1 MTLGGNRDGARRV
14 LAEVVGL
21 TAWGAALGY
30 GSFVTIEFGKEV
42 ADRSWRPGE
51 WHLWVYGAAWKLLAG
66 EHEIADSDG
75 DRVHLAVVV
84 PQING
89 LTVRSVVVDND
100 LTVCFDF
107 AGSHRL
113 VIARGPDP
121 ELEDWRLNTPDGL
134 VHIFGPGDRQRSLRS
149 NEPDYGQG

>member
-51 WHLWVYGAAWKLLAG
+51 WHLG
-66 EHEIADSDG
+66 ST
-75 DRVHLAVVV
+75 V
-84 PQING
+84 PPGSCWPENTKSPT
-89 LTVRSVVVDND
+89 LTAIESTWRSS
-100 LTVCFDF
+100 C
-107 AGSHRL
+107 
-113 VIARGPDP
+113 P
-121 ELEDWRLNTPDGL
+121 
-134 VHIFGPGDRQRSLRS
+134 RSTA
-149 NEPDYGQG
+149 